1 VIGQLYYDLADK
13 EDDYACKP
21 LTGIHIQPSTRLDRT
36 PIIMVDRGNC
46 TFVSKVR
53 NVQNLGGGLALIVDN
68 MEESLDSVLLN
79 NEGTGS
85 DIYIPAVMI
94 SKKDGDKIKEF
105 LMANKEDKTLLS
117 NVILALE
124 FKMVKF

>member
-1 VIGQLYYDLADK
+1 
-13 EDDYACKP
+13 
-21 LTGIHIQPSTRLDRT
+21 
-36 PIIMVDRGNC
+36 MVDRGNC

-68 MEESLDSVLLN
+68 VEEDLDSVLLN
-79 NEGTGS
+79 NDGTGS

-124 FKMVKF
+124 FKIVKIFIEKIF